1 MSVSSD
7 ASVRPN
13 SNHGSGQLPG
23 QLSGT
28 ASGSV
33 YGHPETL
40 SDVERHILATIRN
53 IRFGTLEIVIH
64 DSRIVQVERSEKTR
78 FDVRGKPLSE
88 SIS

>member
-13 SNHGSGQLPG
+13 S
-23 QLSGT
+23 T
-28 ASGSV
+28 AV
-33 YGHPETL
+33 FGHSETL
-40 SDVERHILATIRN
+40 TDVERHILATIRN
-53 IRFGTLEIVIH
+53 IRFGTLDIVIH
-64 DSRIVQVERSEKTR
+64 DSRVVQIERSEKTR